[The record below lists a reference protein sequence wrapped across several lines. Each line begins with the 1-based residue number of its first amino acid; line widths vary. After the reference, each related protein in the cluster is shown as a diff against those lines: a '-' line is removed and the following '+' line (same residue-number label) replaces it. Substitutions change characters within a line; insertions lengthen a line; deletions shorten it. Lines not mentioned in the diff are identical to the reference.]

1 MPLLVVHG
9 VSDFYGLGEFEDSLI
24 NTVAYSVKELKL
36 KPSDVSCFF
45 PKGKMTRQGE
55 EIIVL
60 VECLT
65 AKPDRTDEVRDRLAN
80 AIVQTVRHYFPDMN
94 LIECFIKPFDPK
106 QGFAAHKK

>member
-1 MPLLVVHG
+1 MPLLLVYG
-9 VSDFYGLGEFEDSLI
+9 VSDYHGLGEFHDALI

-45 PKGKMTRQGE
+45 PKGKITRQGE
-55 EIIVL
+55 EIIVM

-65 AKPDRTDEVRDRLAN
+65 AKPGRTDKVRNRLAS
-80 AIVQTVRHYFPDMN
+80 AVVQTVLQYFPDMN